1 MPVLAKAMQG
11 EISEHLPKDQELAAS
26 SCVPMKIL
34 AHPNNA
40 IGKLYGVEHSG
51 RVRGLGGNIYPS
63 NAFGVSRIQL
73 VMRILGS
80 SSSMSHQHVGDLEKH
95 VETLKERDIKRPKNS
110 LRRPNKRS
118 RKLRIGF
125 RKSRSL
131 GPSSRWVG
139 AQRGQKIPPT
149 PF

>member
-1 MPVLAKAMQG
+1 MDK
-11 EISEHLPKDQELAAS
+11 ISEHLPKDQELAAS

-118 RKLRIGF
+118 RKLRIGLCKMRISWKLF
-125 RKSRSL
+125 IGLYKKAMFCSEF
-131 GPSSRWVG
+131 
-139 AQRGQKIPPT
+139 PT
-149 PF
+149 FD